1 MKITVEPNEGEHAD
15 SLEELAAL
23 VARAQAMVAASGAYT
38 GDGEQPAVRARVR
51 LAVSAKVKS
60 IEVSW

>member
-1 MKITVEPNEGEHAD
+1 MKITVEPDDGQQID
-15 SLEELAAL
+15 TLDDLATL
-23 VARAQAMVAASGAYT
+23 VSRAQAMVAASRP
-38 GDGEQPAVRARVR
+38 QPAPEGQRPVQARVR